1 MEVKIYT
8 IEDKEYMLIN
18 ELDNNGIHYLLLV
31 NPEDDE
37 DIMFRKEVGDQLLSL
52 DNDEEY
58 YRVLQLFDE
67 LS

>member
-31 NPEDDE
+31 NNEDDE